1 MKFLEKFRREKG
13 LTQAELAE
21 KVNVGI
27 NSIARYERGE
37 VTPSITIAHAI
48 AVALQVTEAELLNGP
63 KEGKIEINL
72 IFGEMSEKGEIDM
85 SESGN
90 KFDLFM
96 DKNGTLGIR
105 GGAKFT
111 SLEDIAQFVADIGE
125 ELKKGFEFQ
134 QSRGAISGAD

>member
-72 IFGEMSEKGEIDM
+72 IFGEMSEKGEI
-85 SESGN
+85 EN
-90 KFDLFM
+90 
-96 DKNGTLGIR
+96 
-105 GGAKFT
+105 
-111 SLEDIAQFVADIGE
+111 
-125 ELKKGFEFQ
+125 
-134 QSRGAISGAD
+134 

>member
-85 SESGN
+85 GENGN

-125 ELKKGFEFQ
+125 ELKKDFEFQ
-134 QSRGAISGAD
+134 QSRGAIAGAD